1 MTNIANKIRR
11 GILAYVHDYPGTDKW
26 DVLEEV
32 CPDRKKTGF
41 NILKGLM
48 NEGLIQME
56 IVHDRDGPVRYVRFA
71 LTLTNRGILSMGECA

>member
-1 MTNIANKIRR
+1 MTNIANKIKR
-11 GILAYVHDYPGTDKW
+11 GILAYVHGHPGTDKW

-41 NILKGLM
+41 NIMKGLI

-56 IVHDRDGPVRYVRFA
+56 ILHDRDGPVRYVRFA
-71 LTLTNRGILSMGECA
+71 LTLTKKGMLWMGEFA